1 MAAATVSRSTVI
13 GAPAER
19 VWALVSDLPGMG
31 AFSQEN
37 RGGAWAGGATGP
49 ATGAV
54 FRGRNGRGPRRWSTR
69 STVTRCE
76 PGRAFA
82 FAVSYAGLPV
92 ADWSYDLEPTPE
104 GCRLTETWVDRR
116 GRAMTSLGLLASG
129 VSDRTAFTERS
140 IEQTLAKVKER
151 AEQG

>member
-1 MAAATVSRSTVI
+1 MVAATVSRTTSI
-13 GAPAER
+13 AAPAQR
-19 VWALVSDLPGMG
+19 VWELVSDLPGMG
-31 AFSQEN
+31 AFSPEN
-37 RGGAWAGGATGP
+37 RGGSWLGATGP
-49 ATGAV
+49 AVGAV

-69 STVTRCE
+69 CTVTRCE

-92 ADWSYDLEPTPE
+92 AEWAYEVEPTGH

-116 GRAMTSLGLLASG
+116 GAIMLRLGRLASG
-129 VSDRTAFTERS
+129 VSDRVAFTERS
-140 IEQTLAKVKER
+140 IDQTLERVKAH